1 MAKDMSKLRHLELMN
16 DCSKIVVSLLFGVA
30 RSIGEHGIYQ
40 SQQLCTAC
48 DLGGFLR
55 EAVFYFGID
64 EFRDEGF
71 RMPVADAADTQ
82 VERSS
87 QILIPLF
94 SDLQMLTILLS
105 GFIDGRIKS
114 GKDQLSHSRI

>member
-1 MAKDMSKLRHLELMN
+1 MSELRHLELMN

-30 RSIGEHGIYQ
+30 HSIGKHGIYQ
-40 SQQLCTAC
+40 SQQLCRAC
-48 DLGGFLR
+48 DLGGFFR

-71 RMPVADAADTQ
+71 WMPVADVADTQ

-114 GKDQLSHSRI
+114 GKALR

>member
-1 MAKDMSKLRHLELMN
+1 
-16 DCSKIVVSLLFGVA
+16 
-30 RSIGEHGIYQ
+30 
-40 SQQLCTAC
+40 
-48 DLGGFLR
+48 
-55 EAVFYFGID
+55 
-64 EFRDEGF
+64 
-71 RMPVADAADTQ
+71 MPVADAADTQ

-114 GKDQLSHSRI
+114 GKALR

>member
-1 MAKDMSKLRHLELMN
+1 MELMN

-30 RSIGEHGIYQ
+30 RSIVEHGIYQ
-40 SQQLCTAC
+40 SQQLGGAC
-48 DLGGFLR
+48 DLGGFFR

-64 EFRDEGF
+64 EFRDERF
-71 RMPVADAADTQ
+71 RMPVADVGDTQ

-94 SDLQMLTILLS
+94 SDLTILLS

-114 GKDQLSHSRI
+114 GKGYQ